1 MKYMGSKR
9 SMLAN
14 GLGKILRAET
24 ANANCF
30 ADLFVGSG
38 AVAWYI
44 AENTCCRVRA
54 ADLQLFAVSL
64 AEAVIT
70 RKSVVD
76 PESVWKAW
84 YRDALRSSRRNCLFG
99 EAERFDRT
107 RWESARRRSVDDA
120 REMCLGSRGPI
131 TRAYGGHYFS
141 PKQTLLLDALR
152 RTLPT
157 DPVGRSVGLAALICA
172 ASQCAASPGHT
183 AQPFQPTKK
192 GALFLFE
199 AWRRD
204 IASHVR
210 SALQRICT
218 KHAQATGT
226 GTVCDAETLAGQLSK
241 GDLAFIDPPY
251 SGVHYSRFYHVL
263 ETIAHGSCGE
273 IEGVGRYPAPKA
285 RPKSEFSIKSKSKDA
300 LERLLAILAERGVK
314 AILTFPREETSN
326 GLSGVIVEELATRY
340 FSCKKTI
347 VNGRFS
353 TLGGNLEN
361 RKARIPAYE
370 IILELS
376 PKD

>member
-1 MKYMGSKR
+1 MKFMGSKR

-14 GLGKILRAET
+14 GLGKILKAET
-24 ANANCF
+24 ANAKRF

-44 AENTCCRVRA
+44 AENTGCRVVA

-70 RKSVVD
+70 RKGVID
-76 PESVWKAW
+76 PESVWKGW
-84 YRDALRSSRRNCLFG
+84 YRDALRSIRRNCLFG
-99 EAERFDRT
+99 EAEQFDGRK
-107 RWESARRRSVDDA
+107 WASARRRSVDDA
-120 REMCLGSRGPI
+120 REMCLGSRGPV

-141 PKQTLLLDALR
+141 PKQALLLDALR

-157 DPVGRSVGLAALICA
+157 DPVRRSVCLAALICA
-172 ASQCAASPGHT
+172 ASECAASPGHT

-192 GALFLFE
+192 AAFFLFE
-199 AWRRD
+199 AWQRD

-210 SALQRICT
+210 SALQRVCP
-218 KHAQATGT
+218 KHAQVTGS

-263 ETIAHGSCGE
+263 ETIAHGACGE

-285 RPKSEFSIKSKSKDA
+285 RPKSEFSIKSKSKAA
-300 LERLLAILAERGVK
+300 LERLLTILAERRVK

-326 GLSGVIVEELATRY
+326 GLSGAAVETIA
-340 FSCKKTI
+340 KKHFKCSKTV

-353 TLGGNLEN
+353 TLGGNTEN
-361 RKARIPAYE
+361 RKAHIPAYE
-370 IILELS
+370 IILVLS
-376 PKD
+376 PR